1 MEVVSAEEESVMNR
15 VRLAAISSVGILIL
29 FGVAMLT
36 RPAGASMQETVRLA
50 SGSTISLS
58 TPAFIAKGK
67 RYAFTWPGGGPPQT
81 FTVKDVRS
89 DGWILV
95 EVAEENVD
103 LNIVPIGT
111 LPVRWL
117 NAAIA
122 TSIQEMRPII
132 Q

>member
-1 MEVVSAEEESVMNR
+1 MTR

-29 FGVAMLT
+29 FAVAVVSQ
-36 RPAGASMQETVRLA
+36 PARASMQDTVRLA
-50 SGSTISLS
+50 TGSTVALS
-58 TPAFIAKGK
+58 TPEFIVKGK
-67 RYAFTWPGGGPPQT
+67 RYAFSWPGGGPPQT
-81 FTVKDVRS
+81 FTVKDIRK

-95 EVAEENVD
+95 EVAEENLD
-103 LNIVPIGT
+103 LNLVPVGT

>member
-1 MEVVSAEEESVMNR
+1 MNR
-15 VRLAAISSVGILIL
+15 VRFAFAGALAAALVVLALLPSLSG
-29 FGVAMLT
+29 
-36 RPAGASMQETVRLA
+36 PARASMQETVRLA
-50 SGSTISLS
+50 AGSTVSLA
-58 TPAFIAKGK
+58 TPPFIAKGK

-81 FTVKDVRS
+81 FTVKDVRN

-95 EVAEENVD
+95 EVAEENLDPSV
-103 LNIVPIGT
+103 VPLGT

-132 Q
+132 P

>member
-1 MEVVSAEEESVMNR
+1 MAHVRVAVVSSLITAVL
-15 VRLAAISSVGILIL
+15 VGAAPARLSHSAA
-29 FGVAMLT
+29 A
-36 RPAGASMQETVRLA
+36 QDTVRLA
-50 SGSTISLS
+50 SGSTVALA
-58 TPAFIAKGK
+58 TPDFIIRGQ

-81 FTVKDVRS
+81 FTVKDLRP

-103 LNIVPIGT
+103 PNFVPFGA

-117 NAAIA
+117 HVGIA
-122 TSIQEMRPII
+122 TSIQHMRPLI